1 MIDYTPVPKQVFTA
15 EQAVEFLQLDS
26 LRSLKRLVET
36 GRLCPLK
43 LGKSNTFAVAEL
55 QALVDRELEQQ
66 RRTRDISRELS

>member
-1 MIDYTPVPKQVFTA
+1 MIDYTPLSRDVLTA